1 MQVDN
6 INILNQ
12 IIVKVTI
19 FKYIFDKMTLLTAI
33 YLTDIFV
40 FNI

>member
-1 MQVDN
+1 MEADN

-12 IIVKVTI
+12 TIVKEII
-19 FKYIFDKMTLLTAI
+19 FKCIFDKMTLLTAI